1 VRPLIT
7 FDRES
12 LFVEAAL
19 LGRFAAVIFRV
30 SLLVGASARRGH
42 TGAAEWSVVCKANTT
57 RPRSGR

>member
-19 LGRFAAVIFRV
+19 LGRFAAVIFMA

-42 TGAAEWSVVCKANTT
+42 TGAAEWSVL
-57 RPRSGR
+57 